1 MTQRARDHLGR
12 FGVWRGSA
20 LVTPDLAVELERLG
34 YGTLWLGGSPDG
46 DLRQVEELIE
56 ATTTLTLAT
65 SIVNMWKDD
74 ARTVAASFA
83 RIEASHPGRFLL
95 GVGAGH
101 PEATQQ
107 YARPYD
113 TLAGYVDVLLGNGVP
128 ADSLVL
134 AALGPRVLRL
144 SAERTAGAIPYL
156 VPPEHTRQARAILG
170 AGPLLAP
177 EQKAVLQTDPERAR
191 AIGRPRVQRP
201 YLGLVNYTSNLRRLG
216 WSDADL
222 SNGGSDALIDAL
234 VAWGT
239 PNEVAD
245 KLSEHLEAGAD
256 HVAVQLLTASDD
268 ELTDGYRRLAEA
280 LDLPSA
286 IADTTA

>member
-20 LVTPDLAVELERLG
+20 LVTPELAVDLERLG

-46 DLRQVEELIE
+46 DLRQAEELIE

-107 YARPYD
+107 YAKPYD
-113 TLAGYVDVLLGNGVP
+113 TLAGYVDVLLANGVP

-134 AALGPRVLRL
+134 AALGPKVLRL
-144 SAERTAGAIPYL
+144 AAERTAGAIPYL

-177 EQKAVLQTDPERAR
+177 EQKAVLETDPERAR

-216 WSDADL
+216 WSDEDL
-222 SNGGSDALIDAL
+222 SDGGGDALIDAL
-234 VAWGT
+234 VAWGS
-239 PNEVAD
+239 PDEVAT

-280 LDLPSA
+280 LDLSS
-286 IADTTA
+286 

>member
-12 FGVWRGSA
+12 FGVWRASA
-20 LVTPDLAVELERLG
+20 LATPEIAVDLERLG

-46 DLRQVEELIE
+46 DLRHAEELIE
-56 ATTTLTLAT
+56 ATSTLTLAT

-74 ARTVAASFA
+74 ARTVATSFA
-83 RIEASHPGRFLL
+83 RIEANHPGRFLL

-107 YARPYD
+107 YANPYD
-113 TLAGYVDVLLGNGVP
+113 TLADYVDVLLGNGVP

-144 SAERTAGAIPYL
+144 AAERTAGAIPYL
-156 VPPEHTRQARAILG
+156 VTPQHTRQARAILG
-170 AGPLLAP
+170 AEKVLAP
-177 EQKAVLQTDPERAR
+177 EQKAVLETDPQRAR

-216 WSDADL
+216 WSEEDL
-222 SNGGSDALIDAL
+222 SDGGSDALIDAL

-239 PNEVAD
+239 GDEVAA

-256 HVAVQLLTASDD
+256 HVAVQLLAASDD

-280 LDLPSA
+280 LGLSS
-286 IADTTA
+286 

>member
-12 FGVWRGSA
+12 FGVWRASA
-20 LVTPDLAVELERLG
+20 LVTPEIAVDLERLG

-46 DLRQVEELIE
+46 DLRHAEELIE
-56 ATTTLTLAT
+56 ATSTLTLAT

-83 RIEASHPGRFLL
+83 RIEANHPGRFLL

-101 PEATQQ
+101 PEATQE
-107 YARPYD
+107 YANPYD
-113 TLAGYVDVLLGNGVP
+113 TLVGYVDVLLGSGVP

-144 SAERTAGAIPYL
+144 AAERTAGAIPYL
-156 VPPEHTRQARAILG
+156 VTPEHTRQARAILG
-170 AGPLLAP
+170 AGKVLAP
-177 EQKAVLQTDPERAR
+177 EQKAVLETDPQRAR

-216 WSDADL
+216 WSEEDL
-222 SNGGSDALIDAL
+222 SDGGSDALIDAL

-239 PNEVAD
+239 GDEVAV
-245 KLSEHLEAGAD
+245 KLNEHLEAGAD
-256 HVAVQLLTASDD
+256 HVAVQLLAASDD
-268 ELTDGYRRLAEA
+268 ELTDGYRNLAVA
-280 LDLPSA
+280 LGL
-286 IADTTA
+286 